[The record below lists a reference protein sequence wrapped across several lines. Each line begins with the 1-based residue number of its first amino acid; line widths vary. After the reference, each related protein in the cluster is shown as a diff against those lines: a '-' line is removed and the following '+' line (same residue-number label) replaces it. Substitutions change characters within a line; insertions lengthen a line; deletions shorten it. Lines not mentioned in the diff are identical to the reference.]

1 MIVLVKNNGA
11 QYTLVVSPNKLLGA
25 LSPKVELSTS
35 LMSLAHYQ
43 KLMPQ

>member
-11 QYTLVVSPNKLLGA
+11 QYTIVVSPSKLLGA
-25 LSPKVELSTS
+25 LSSKVEPSTF
-35 LMSLAHYQ
+35 LMSPTHYK